1 MWVLSLIIA
10 VFVSYTAFRF
20 GWKPV
25 IAKFMTDKCIP
36 PTYNSSRISI
46 PASSFSQGAVN
57 QATIYSYGIPLADG
71 IIGGWGGWP
80 LVTPNTDFS
89 IKHSGIVYLL
99 SVDCSE
105 VYPATQAYTDTRTWT
120 QNFKQIGNAVL
131 GTLVIYT
138 PQNSIILDYDQ
149 VSSQFGYMQECTVI
163 TQFFPGIVESS
174 FHVDQFYHD
183 SLMSQG
189 VMGAFASVAH
199 LLLMQYNS
207 SVTDQCDYYGQDGTG
222 RFRFACDFTN
232 GGQGVFSTS
241 SGKRRDFM
249 ANEDE
254 INLIGDKFVKFG
266 FDKNSLEREFD
277 RGTAIGLKRK
287 IVGLSHFK
295 K

>member
-1 MWVLSLIIA
+1 
-10 VFVSYTAFRF
+10 
-20 GWKPV
+20 
-25 IAKFMTDKCIP
+25 MTDKCIP

-80 LVTPNTDFS
+80 LVTPNTEFS

-105 VYPATQAYTDTRTWT
+105 VYPATQAYTATRTWT

-174 FHVDQFYHD
+174 FHVDQWAGLNFYKLL
-183 SLMSQG
+183 SIT
-189 VMGAFASVAH
+189 ASNLTV
-199 LLLMQYNS
+199 
-207 SVTDQCDYYGQDGTG
+207 
-222 RFRFACDFTN
+222 
-232 GGQGVFSTS
+232 S
-241 SGKRRDFM
+241 SGTANQYMYSDF
-249 ANEDE
+249 EQHKLGY
-254 INLIGDKFVKFG
+254 ISLI
-266 FDKNSLEREFD
+266 
-277 RGTAIGLKRK
+277 
-287 IVGLSHFK
+287 
-295 K
+295 